1 MTGSAKLRLWHNVG
15 SNANLF
21 MSQILALNSV
31 LSSLGVEN
39 QFPMVKG
46 ETKISSF
53 TLHEQHLTMI
63 WLRRDFSNTQ
73 FYFEVWEI

>member
-1 MTGSAKLRLWHNVG
+1 
-15 SNANLF
+15 

-63 WLRRDFSNTQ
+63 
-73 FYFEVWEI
+73 